1 MPKGPGTYGSRVG
14 RPKKRKRKMNEQKLE
29 ELIGE
34 SIWNTYSN
42 LACILLERSALP
54 RIDQEGD
61 VDVDGAY
68 TDDEDA
74 VSSTKRR
81 RGELAKHLKNIRKGK
96 AKPEQET
103 DDKARYD
110 KDRAGPKGS
119 GTRTH
124 AQAAGDI
131 KSDLMGSRGRESEE
145 NRAHFERA
153 VKGREEQAVKSAA
166 RKVKK

>member
-1 MPKGPGTYGSRVG
+1 
-14 RPKKRKRKMNEQKLE
+14 MNEQKLE
-29 ELIGE
+29 EMIGE
-34 SIWNTYSN
+34 SVWNTYSN
-42 LACILLERSALP
+42 LAYILLGEESALP

-61 VDVDGAY
+61 VDADGAY
-68 TDDEDA
+68 TDDEDD

-103 DDKARYD
+103 DDKARYE

-153 VKGREEQAVKSAA
+153 VKGREEQAVKSAG
-166 RKVKK
+166 RRNN